1 MLSICHVEELIEHVV
16 MPPHWKF
23 STALPRSRRRGKG
36 RTSRQPAAIAREFP
50 SVTDFEREFPSLC
63 FALATG
69 VGKTRLMGAFISY
82 LHQSGRQLG
91 MVEAPRERARKIINA
106 SEALGGSFVKNI
118 LGRALDLR
126 SHK

>member
-1 MLSICHVEELIEHVV
+1 
-16 MPPHWKF
+16 
-23 STALPRSRRRGKG
+23 
-36 RTSRQPAAIAREFP
+36 
-50 SVTDFEREFPSLC
+50 
-63 FALATG
+63 
-69 VGKTRLMGAFISY
+69 
-82 LHQSGRQLG
+82 